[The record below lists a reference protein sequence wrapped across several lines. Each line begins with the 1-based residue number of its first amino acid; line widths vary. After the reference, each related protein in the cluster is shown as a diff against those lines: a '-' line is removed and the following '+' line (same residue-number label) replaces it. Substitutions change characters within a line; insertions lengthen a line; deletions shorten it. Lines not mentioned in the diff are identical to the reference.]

1 MSAVFHDYIPL
12 YTRSSIALDDT
23 TTAVDVAIIPVPYK
37 CQVRRVGLLVASS
50 ETIAATVT
58 FDQRVLAG
66 SDVGR
71 VTFATISKAA
81 SNQQGKYLYE
91 DPSSSVVLNEGDE
104 IVIDDLMA
112 GTSTDTAG
120 TAYAFVLV
128 ERMPETPANQ
138 VDMVAG

>member
-12 YTRSSIALDDT
+12 YTRASFALDDT

-37 CQVRRVGLLVASS
+37 CQVRRVGLLVTSS

-91 DPSSSVVLNEGDE
+91 DPTSSVVLNEGDE
-104 IVIDDLMA
+104 IVVDDLMA